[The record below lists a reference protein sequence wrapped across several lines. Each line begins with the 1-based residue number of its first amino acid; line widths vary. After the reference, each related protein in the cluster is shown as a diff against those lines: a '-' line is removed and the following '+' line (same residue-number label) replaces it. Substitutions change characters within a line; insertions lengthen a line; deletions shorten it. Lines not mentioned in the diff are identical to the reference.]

1 MELNKGKW
9 PSKSS
14 ILAHVKLY
22 FETNQQK
29 KELEKILKSERVHFE
44 EYTMI
49 ECNGE
54 LQIGNYEVKL
64 SPSERTSFDLDY
76 AEKALSS
83 EDFVKYIKP
92 YLKKTLSAKLNV
104 KKI

>member
-1 MELNKGKW
+1 MELNNNKW
-9 PSKSS
+9 PSRST
-14 ILAHVKLY
+14 ILTHVKRY

-29 KELEKILKSERVHFE
+29 KELEKILKSERECFE
-44 EYTMI
+44 DYVI
-49 ECNGE
+49 LECNCE

-64 SPSERTSFDLDY
+64 SPTERNSFDLDY

-83 EDFVKYIKP
+83 EDYVKYIKP
-92 YLKKTLSAKLNV
+92 YLKKNLSVKLNV